1 MEFNYIADGIDA
13 VIIDNFYTDDQLKE
27 ILLEL
32 KWMTKPSML
41 QGEKYLKSALAGNEI
56 LTSKNGVFLEE
67 VFRNWKNSALISH
80 GMEQTTCKEFQNKL
94 LEFNTMF
101 KGLIECDSRS
111 HLLSYYEN
119 SQYYRPHKDN
129 FFFTILNY
137 FHTEPKQFE
146 GGEVVLYSCNSTKQA
161 TIEVKHNRAIVIMS
175 CTTHE
180 VKEIKSKLQNEFS
193 GNGRYC
199 NAMFLALQPR
209 KDNNDSN

>member
-27 ILLEL
+27 IMLEL

-41 QGEKYLKSALAGNEI
+41 QGEQYLKSAEAGNEI